1 MFGRG
6 DVQMGSPSHRVVA
19 PRRRLAV
26 GLLVLTI
33 GMTSCTAARHD
44 TSTDSSGAPIDA
56 TTSTVPGT
64 GATPGTGEHVE
75 RSVRVDGSTRTYRLF
90 VPADLDRSTPAPVVV
105 VMHGG
110 FGSARQAELAYGF
123 DDVAEANGF
132 VVAYPDGVRR
142 AWNAG
147 DCCGEAARVD
157 VDDVGF
163 IRAMI
168 DDIASIVPIDPR
180 RRYAAG
186 MSNGAMMAERLACDT
201 DLFAAYA
208 SVAGAL
214 MEPCPS
220 PHPISVL
227 HIHGMADTHVPF
239 DGSPGNG
246 VGHVARHTPVDETI
260 AMWRRVDQCDPPT
273 TTADQQVTTSTA
285 QCPAGRSVELITIA
299 AAGHQWPQGEAA
311 ASRPVRPGADAPSD
325 AFAATPLIWAFFAA
339 HPAPS

>member
-1 MFGRG
+1 
-6 DVQMGSPSHRVVA
+6 MGPTHRRTT
-19 PRRRLAV
+19 PWRLPAL
-26 GLLVLTI
+26 GLLVLAV

-44 TSTDSSGAPIDA
+44 FSRADPSSAQDDTGGAPAPTDGEA
-56 TTSTVPGT
+56 
-64 GATPGTGEHVE
+64 PGTGEHIE
-75 RSVRVDGSTRTYRLF
+75 RSIHLGDSTRTYRLF
-90 VPADLDRSTPAPVVV
+90 VPDDLDRSTPAPVVV

-110 FGSARQAELAYGF
+110 FGSARQAEIAYGF
-123 DDVAEANGF
+123 DDVAAQHGV
-132 VVAYPDGVRR
+132 VVAYPDGARR

-147 DCCGEAARVD
+147 DCCGEPARDD

-163 IRAMI
+163 IKAMI
-168 DDIASIVPIDPR
+168 DDIDTVVPIDPR

-214 MEPCPS
+214 MEPCPK

-227 HIHGMADTHVPF
+227 HIHGLTDTHVPF

-246 VGHVARHTPVDETI
+246 VGHVARHAPVDETI
-260 AMWRRVDQCDPPT
+260 AMWRAVDGCGPPT
-273 TTADQQVTTSTA
+273 STTDEPVTTSTA
-285 QCPAGRSVELITIA
+285 ECPAGRSVELITIA
-299 AAGHQWPQGEAA
+299 DAGHQWPQGTAA
-311 ASRPVRPGADAPSD
+311 ASRLRRPGADAPSD

-339 HPAPS
+339 HPAPA